1 MFSKTLF
8 QETKVLSAG
17 FPKEYDHRNLAARH
31 LKLCAY
37 FKTLFICFP
46 YIHPYI
52 HICMHTCTFID
63 GLIFSK
69 DMYKYK
75 TYIYIHT
82 CVCVSCVSLMLSRKH
97 IQEAEVL
104 SVRFPKEY
112 GLINLA
118 AKHPK
123 LCTYLTQY
131 PVYWFSIHT
140 SMHTYMHACIHAH
153 LLIV

>member
-1 MFSKTLF
+1 M
-8 QETKVLSAG
+8 
-17 FPKEYDHRNLAARH
+17 R
-31 LKLCAY
+31 
-37 FKTLFICFP
+37 
-46 YIHPYI
+46 
-52 HICMHTCTFID
+52 
-63 GLIFSK
+63 
-69 DMYKYK
+69 
-75 TYIYIHT
+75 
-82 CVCVSCVSLMLSRKH
+82 VCVSCVFLMFSRKH

-140 SMHTYMHACIHAH
+140 PMHTYMHACTFIDS
-153 LLIV
+153 LIFPKICINTTHIYIYIYIRVCVVCFFHVFLNSYSGSRGSKC